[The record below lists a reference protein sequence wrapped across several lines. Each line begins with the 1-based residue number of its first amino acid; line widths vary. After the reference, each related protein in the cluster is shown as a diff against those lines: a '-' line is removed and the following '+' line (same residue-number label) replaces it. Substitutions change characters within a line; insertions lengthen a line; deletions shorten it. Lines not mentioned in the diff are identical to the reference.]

1 MLGIIGG
8 TALAYSKIVKD
19 QTPKIVQTPY
29 GEAQLFINKN
39 QQFVFINRHGKERT
53 IPPHMI
59 NHRANLYALFEA
71 GVKAMLSITSTGSLK
86 SSFPPGSFAVSH
98 DYMQLTDIPTFFD
111 DEIKHV
117 VPNIDEPL
125 RSKLIDTLDH
135 LKVPYTSKAIYIQTK
150 GPRLET
156 QAEIRMFSQFA
167 DIVGM
172 NFSSEAALANE
183 LKIPIANLSSIDNW
197 ANGITTEPLSF
208 EKVMEMVKKNTKTL
222 ESILLYFIDNY

>member
-19 QTPKIVQTPY
+19 QTPKIVKTPY
-29 GEAQLFINKN
+29 GEAQLFSNET

-59 NHRANLYALFEA
+59 NYRANLYALFEA
-71 GVKAMLSITSTGSLK
+71 GVKAILSITSTGSLN
-86 SSFPPGSFAVSH
+86 SDYAPGTFAVSH
-98 DYMQLTDIPTFFD
+98 DYMQLTEIPTFFD
-111 DEIKHV
+111 DKIKHV
-117 VPNIDEPL
+117 VPSIDEPL
-125 RSKLIDTLDH
+125 RSKLIDTLDY
-135 LKVPYTSKAIYIQTK
+135 LKVPYTSKAIYVQTR

-156 QAEIRMFSQFA
+156 QAEIRMFRQFA

-172 NFSSEAALANE
+172 NFSSEATLANE
-183 LKIPIANLSSIDNW
+183 LEIPIANLSSIDNW
-197 ANGITTEPLSF
+197 ANGITNVPLSF

-222 ESILLYFIDNY
+222 ESIVLYFIDNY